1 MLILYPDFSNEAV
14 FLQGMF
20 MNTAIT
26 FFLLSFRR
34 RKKKKCRCGIWIAQ
48 RSPDSRSDQIEIG
61 NRIVDL
67 VSQQIDRSNF
77 QFFDLPKNILI
88 EDAHSSHA
96 AHWSIIRNH
105 LEGDSCKAISRRC
118 RKCKSCLWKGKV
130 SGFTSAGTWRIFDY
144 CCDIWLLTKW
154 VSL

>member
-14 FLQGMF
+14 FLHEMF

-34 RKKKKCRCGIWIAQ
+34 RKKKKCRCGIWIAH

-77 QFFDLPKNILI
+77 QFFDLPNNILI
-88 EDAHSSHA
+88 EDNHGSHA
-96 AHWSIIRNH
+96 AHWSKFWNH
-105 LEGDSCKAISRRC
+105 SEVVSCKAISRRC
-118 RKCKSCLWKGKV
+118 RKCKSCLWKDKI
-130 SGFTSAGTWRIFDY
+130 SCFPSAWTWLIFGY
-144 CCDIWLLTKW
+144 YCDIWLLTKW